1 MTATRPTLAN
11 NRLNHVNQS
20 NNNNNNV
27 NNVLTK
33 RTRGPIN
40 KRACQRC
47 RQGKIKCDGD
57 AESGKP
63 CSNCD
68 PQHCKYDNSPRKNK
82 QVESLKLRLNAVEEQ
97 LIAITSD
104 VSEQLQTKDVEKE
117 ILCLLYESKEHFI
130 GYETLFEGLRDALK
144 QSRCIRPVLPITF
157 ELLKRLG
164 ERKCIP
170 GIMDSLQRFVDC
182 ANSDASSLYPV
193 FSSSADMF
201 KKIEENYL
209 AQPYQAN
216 DNNILPTVDSSMIMQ
231 LPLNNNEVDIVQDEG
246 SESPGNFEFDDASG
260 SPNTPPQPQQQQQV
274 HPESKCFNNNTSPPN
289 NVGPHQSPIMTSS
302 APSDFGGG
310 FYDSYPYYPNQY
322 MDGNYAAAMN
332 FLPPATTT
340 SPTDEPMTWNI
351 SN

>member
-1 MTATRPTLAN
+1 MTATRPAS
-11 NRLNHVNQS
+11 RYNHVNQQS
-20 NNNNNNV
+20 NNNSNV
-27 NNVLTK
+27 NNVLAK

-57 AESGKP
+57 AETGKP

-104 VSEQLQTKDVEKE
+104 VSEQLQTKDIEKE
-117 ILCLLYESKEHFI
+117 ILCLLYESKEHFVS
-130 GYETLFEGLRDALK
+130 YEPLFEGLRDALK

-164 ERKCIP
+164 GERNHIP
-170 GIMDSLQRFVDC
+170 DIMKSLQRFVDC
-182 ANSDASSLYPV
+182 ANSDAQLLPAFPSS
-193 FSSSADMF
+193 DMF

-209 AQPYQAN
+209 AQPYQTGENIFN
-216 DNNILPTVDSSMIMQ
+216 DEMMMQ
-231 LPLNNNEVDIVQDEG
+231 PISLPLNNDMNHINLQSGDDEG
-246 SESPGNFEFDDASG
+246 GSDSGVIEYTDDTTSG
-260 SPNTPPQPQQQQQV
+260 DPTTPPNNGQQQI
-274 HPESKCFNNNTSPPN
+274 HPESKRYNSSPN
-289 NVGPHQSPIMTSS
+289 NVSQHPTPIVTTTTASE
-302 APSDFGGG
+302 F
-310 FYDSYPYYPNQY
+310 FYDSYPPFYNV
-322 MDGNYAAAMN
+322 MESNYAMNAMNTMN
-332 FLPPATTT
+332 FLPPTTT
-340 SPTDEPMTWNI
+340 SPTDEQMTSWSLN

>member
-1 MTATRPTLAN
+1 MTATRPGQP
-11 NRLNHVNQS
+11 RYVNQSS
-20 NNNNNNV
+20 NNNNNSA
-27 NNVLTK
+27 NVLAK

-57 AESGKP
+57 AETGKP

-104 VSEQLQTKDVEKE
+104 VAEQLHTKDIEKE
-117 ILCLLYESKEHFI
+117 ILCLLYESKEHFVS
-130 GYETLFEGLRDALK
+130 YEPLFEGLRDALK

-164 ERKCIP
+164 DGKCIAE
-170 GIMDSLQRFVDC
+170 IMKSLQRFVDC
-182 ANSDASSLYPV
+182 ANSDAQLLQAFPSS
-193 FSSSADMF
+193 DMF

-209 AQPYQAN
+209 AQPYQAGE
-216 DNNILPTVDSSMIMQ
+216 NILSVDSMMIPQYSDMNTS
-231 LPLNNNEVDIVQDEG
+231 LNLQSGDDEG
-246 SESPGNFEFDDASG
+246 GSDSGGFEYNDDTTSG
-260 SPNTPPQPQQQQQV
+260 GPTTPPTNGQQV
-274 HPESKCFNNNTSPPN
+274 HPESKCYNNSSN
-289 NVGPHQSPIMTSS
+289 NVSQHPAPIVTTSAAS
-302 APSDFGGG
+302 EFS
-310 FYDSYPYYPNQY
+310 FYDSYNPYY
-322 MDGNYAAAMN
+322 MDSNYTMNTMNTMNPMN
-332 FLPPATTT
+332 FLPPTTT
-340 SPTDEPMTWNI
+340 SPTDEPMTSWNLN

>member
-1 MTATRPTLAN
+1 MTATRPVTSKY
-11 NRLNHVNQS
+11 NHVNHQS
-20 NNNNNNV
+20 NNV

-97 LIAITSD
+97 LIAITND
-104 VSEQLQTKDVEKE
+104 VNDQLQTKDVEKE
-117 ILCLLYESKEHFI
+117 IICLLYESKEHFN
-130 GYETLFEGLRDALK
+130 GYDSLFEGLRDALK
-144 QSRCIRPVLPITF
+144 QSRCIRPVLPITY

-182 ANSDASSLYPV
+182 ANSDSLYPV
-193 FSSSADMF
+193 LSNSTDVF
-201 KKIEENYL
+201 KKIEENYNIP
-209 AQPYQAN
+209 QYPAN
-216 DNNILPTVDSSMIMQ
+216 DNILPVDSAMMMQ
-231 LPLNNNEVDIVQDEG
+231 LPLDNNEGEMIQHDEG
-246 SESPGNFEFDDASG
+246 SDSPGFEFADDTSG
-260 SPNTPPQPQQQQQV
+260 GPNTPPQQQI
-274 HPESKCFNNNTSPPN
+274 HPESKCFNNNNNTSQN
-289 NVGPHQSPIMTSS
+289 NVTHQSPIMAST
-302 APSDFGGG
+302 APSDFGG
-310 FYDSYPYYPNQY
+310 FYEYPYYQNQFNNV
-322 MDGNYAAAMN
+322 MDNNYAMN
-332 FLPPATTT
+332 FLPTTTT
-340 SPTDEPMTWNI
+340 SPTDEPITSWNI